1 MHQAVISSIIMFK
14 NLLVIEL
21 ASVLAGP
28 SVGMFF
34 AELGARVI
42 KIENPRQGG
51 DVTRR
56 WKLSTESA
64 EGDVS
69 AYFSSINWGKESIC
83 LDLST
88 EPGKAILHILLAK
101 ADLLISNFIPGSDAR
116 LGIDAESLMD
126 RHAHLI
132 CAEINGYGPTEARAA
147 FDAIIQAE
155 AGYTHLNGDQKG
167 IFKMPVALMDVLAA
181 HQLKEAILLA
191 LIQRLQ
197 TGVGGRVSVS
207 LLEAGIAALVNQAT
221 NWLVAGKIPE
231 ASGSEHPNIA
241 PYGTIFTTKNGLKIV
256 LAIGTDQQFL
266 ALTRLLDLP
275 QNLNWQHN
283 TGRVMDRN
291 ALNQAI
297 QGAIGNWDRDSLM
310 LAFQKERIPA
320 GAVNN
325 MKEVCELPQA
335 RNLLLEGGELQ
346 GIRSFVGNGNC
357 LPQHDLLGPPPAAG
371 AHTISIL
378 QELGYGLPEIEKWIK
393 TDIVAIPDIS
403 PKSGFEK
410 Q

>member
-1 MHQAVISSIIMFK
+1 MFNK
-14 NLLVIEL
+14 LLVIEL

-42 KIENPRQGG
+42 KVENPKQGG
-51 DVTRR
+51 DITRR
-56 WKLSTESA
+56 WKLSTESQD
-64 EGDVS
+64 GDVS
-69 AYFSSINWGKESIC
+69 AYFSAINWGKESIC

-88 EPGKAILHILLAK
+88 EAGIEVLHTLLAQ
-101 ADLLISNFIPGSDAR
+101 ADLLISNFIPGSDRR
-116 LGIDAESLMD
+116 LGIDADSLMA
-126 RHAHLI
+126 RHPHLI
-132 CAEINGYGPTEARAA
+132 CAEINGYGPTEERAA

-155 AGYTHLNGDQKG
+155 AGYTGLNGDQHS

-191 LIQRLQ
+191 MIQRLQ

-207 LLEAGIAALVNQAT
+207 LLESGISALVNQAT

-256 LAIGTDQQFL
+256 LAIGSDIQFL
-266 ALTRLLDLP
+266 ALTHLLDLP
-275 QNLNWQHN
+275 QQSNWLHN
-283 TGRVMDRN
+283 TGRVADRN
-291 ALNQAI
+291 TLNQAI
-297 QGAIGNWDRDSLM
+297 QRSIANWDRDSLM
-310 LAFQKERIPA
+310 RSCQEKRIPA

-325 MKEVCELPQA
+325 MQEVCELPQT
-335 RNLLLEGGELQ
+335 RNLLLGGGELQ
-346 GIRSFVGNGNC
+346 GIRSFVGSGNC
-357 LPQHDLLGPPPAAG
+357 LPQIDPLAPPPSSG
-371 AHTISIL
+371 AHTLDIL
-378 QELGYGLPEIEKWIK
+378 QEFGYDFPEIEKWLK
-393 TDIVAIPDIS
+393 TGIVAIPDNS

>member
-1 MHQAVISSIIMFK
+1 MFK

-42 KIENPRQGG
+42 KVENPKQGG

-56 WKLSTESA
+56 WKLSTESS

-83 LDLST
+83 LDIST
-88 EPGKAILHILLAK
+88 EQGKAILHTLLAK

-116 LGIDAESLMD
+116 LGIDAESLMT
-126 RHAHLI
+126 RHPHLI

-155 AGYTHLNGDQKG
+155 AGYTHLNGDQDG

-191 LIQRLQ
+191 MIQRLQ

-221 NWLVAGKIPE
+221 NWLVAGKVPE

-241 PYGTIFTTKNGLKIV
+241 PYGTLFTTQNGLKIV
-256 LAIGTDQQFL
+256 LAIGTDLQFS

-275 QNLNWQHN
+275 PNSNWQHN
-283 TGRVMDRN
+283 TGRVADRN
-291 ALNQAI
+291 TLNQAI
-297 QGAIGNWDRDSLM
+297 QEAIANWERDSLM
-310 LAFQKERIPA
+310 RAFQESRIPA
-320 GAVNN
+320 GTVNN
-325 MKEVCELPQA
+325 MQEVCELPHA

-346 GIRSFVGNGNC
+346 GIRSFVGKGKS
-357 LPQHDLLGPPPAAG
+357 LPQKDFLTPPPSAG
-371 AHTISIL
+371 AHTKALL
-378 QELGYGLPEIEKWIK
+378 QELGYDLPEVEKWIK
-393 TDIVAIPDIS
+393 AGIVATPNNS